1 MDEHDRNR
9 GFIFVAAM
17 VALMWLV
24 EVFDAVGG
32 NPDAE
37 GIRPR
42 NPDGLVGVVASPF
55 LHGSWGH
62 LIGNTLPFVVLGL
75 AIAIGGLARVAAVT
89 GIVAFVGGFGTWLTA
104 PSNTIV
110 IGASG
115 LIFGYATYLIARG
128 AYTRHGWH
136 IVGGLLVLAVYGTTL
151 LFGLVPTPGV
161 SWQAHL
167 FGGIGGIVAARVL
180 HRGRTA
186 RPAARPP
193 LRRIPEPS

>member
-9 GFIFVAAM
+9 GIIFVVAM

-42 NPDGLVGVVASPF
+42 DPDGLVGVVASPF

-62 LIGNTLPFVVLGL
+62 LIGNTVPFVVLGL

-89 GIVAFVGGFGTWLTA
+89 GIVALVGGLGTWLTA
-104 PSNTIV
+104 PSNSIV

-128 AYTRHGWH
+128 IYTRQAWH
-136 IVGGLLVLAVYGTTL
+136 LVGGLFVLAVYGTTL
-151 LFGLVPTPGV
+151 AFGLVPTPGV

-167 FGGIGGIVAARVL
+167 FGGIGGVVAARVL
-180 HRGRTA
+180 HRGRAGVPA
-186 RPAARPP
+186 RPATTR
-193 LRRIPEPS
+193 S

>member
-9 GFIFVAAM
+9 GFIFVAVM

-42 NPDGLVGVVASPF
+42 DPDGLVGVVASPF

-89 GIVAFVGGFGTWLTA
+89 GIVALVGGLGTWLTA
-104 PSNTIV
+104 PSNSIV

-128 AYTRHGWH
+128 AYTRQGWH
-136 IVGGLLVLAVYGTTL
+136 LVGGLFVLAVYGTTL
-151 LFGLVPTPGV
+151 AFGLVPTPGV

-167 FGGIGGIVAARVL
+167 FGGIGGVVAARVL
-180 HRGRTA
+180 HHGRSS
-186 RPAARPP
+186 RPARPP
-193 LRRIPEPS
+193 MRRIPEPS